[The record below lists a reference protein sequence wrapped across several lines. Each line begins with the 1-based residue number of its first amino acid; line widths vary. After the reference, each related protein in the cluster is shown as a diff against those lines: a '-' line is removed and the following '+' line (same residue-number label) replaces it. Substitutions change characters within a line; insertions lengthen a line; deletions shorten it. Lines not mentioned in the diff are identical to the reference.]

1 MASEKDSEV
10 DQSVAG
16 ISSGQL
22 TLLDIIKA
30 LGEFLTSEE
39 DRLRTKGVE
48 FLSSILGRCPHERLN
63 RQAIRVL
70 TNFYCSKLEDLETII
85 PALTGLSYLVKF
97 PNIQSVEAK
106 YILNAIFANVKMRA
120 LVQST
125 RFFVFSIV
133 DSLLTSHRD
142 TLKEMGS
149 TFLAGY
155 VNLAVGEK
163 DPRNLML
170 AFAIARV
177 VLVEFDTLA
186 HIEDFFDI
194 TFCYFPITFRP
205 PPDDPYGISADDLK
219 QSLRLC
225 LSATPAFGLLGIP
238 VFLEKLTAG
247 SPSTKRD
254 TLHAMDICLPIYGSA
269 VSREF
274 GKKIWSSLKIE
285 IFQPTDPDTENS
297 ALNTLQVLVRTL
309 YADISQ
315 DAVTEDSITGLA
327 RDMCSECMQALKEP
341 EKAQARAAMKVVCAI
356 ARTNGPL
363 SSFAASQAAEVLIK
377 NFHDPD
383 EVANRASVVIL
394 LTELIE
400 ACRSDA
406 THASISQSSQTSVS
420 SLTASKDALLGLLIV
435 SLKAPATCLPALH
448 GLTAL
453 VRTPNLVA
461 DDELGYIVLEVSELL
476 RKEPDDVEDVT
487 TDALALLSSIAGIA
501 PHHLSSQTLP
511 TLFSF
516 LPDVTPPR
524 DATAQRAFYWRA
536 LSSLSAL
543 CVQPQ
548 LFEILV
554 VRLVAKL
561 DLLCAISPARTIDQ
575 ESTTAYAHAILTAL
589 ANTLDVKVSSKDV
602 DVPKYAEQLLPHMFR
617 LYLDAALAS
626 SEVVAV
632 AADPR
637 LLQVGARIIRLVSQ
651 TLNIARQEKLVTA
664 VFAAY
669 TQGDT
674 KLITGGLL
682 NSDTP
687 FAPLHPN
694 ASPQQRNSFTLFSST
709 IVSLHK
715 EVSRF
720 STSKFG
726 SFVCMPT
733 DNLSTFLS
741 ELVAWS
747 DNPSSTVFQREAAS
761 HVLASNVNKH
771 VDDVSDFLSS
781 QLEGYS
787 SLVLKNTRIP
797 VEARKNAISTWISV
811 TRGLLVRSHPSA
823 NAFIDHLFEL
833 LDDSTVDW
841 DAARA
846 IGLLASEDVVLTK
859 RNNAVLKILHVQ
871 KYFNAV
877 MPRLLEGAKGM
888 SGSRRE
894 TAYLVALAY
903 LINTV
908 PKAVYTTQMPSL
920 MPILLRGLDLVD
932 PSIRSHIINTLSNNI
947 EITSTDKDAVSM
959 YASTLVL
966 AMLRNCIYSEM
977 PDPGVR
983 AAALKYLA
991 LLPGTVRYDFLHPY
1005 KTRVLKE
1012 LAKVLDDPKRAVRKE
1027 AVITRYDM
1035 MTFSVVHLFTMN
1047 YRTNWSVS
1055 V

>member
-10 DQSVAG
+10 DESVAG

-39 DRLRTKGVE
+39 DRLRTKGVK
-48 FLSSILGRCPHERLN
+48 FLSSVLGRCPHEKLN

-70 TNFYCSKLEDLETII
+70 TTFYCSKLEDFETII
-85 PALTGLSYLVKF
+85 PALNGISYLVKF
-97 PNIQSVEAK
+97 PNIQSAEVK
-106 YILNAIFANVKMRA
+106 DILNAIFANIKMKA

-133 DSLLTSHRD
+133 DSLIAIHRD

-177 VLVEFDTLA
+177 MLVEFDILA

-225 LSATPAFGLLGIP
+225 LCATPAFGPLGIP
-238 VFLEKLTAG
+238 IFLEKLTAG
-247 SPSTKRD
+247 SPTTKRD
-254 TLHAMDICLPIYGSA
+254 TLQAMDICLPVYGPA

-274 GKKIWSSLKIE
+274 GKKIWSSLKLE
-285 IFQPTDPDTENS
+285 IFQPTDPDTEHS
-297 ALNTLQVLVRTL
+297 ALNTLQVLVRTMH
-309 YADISQ
+309 ADKSS
-315 DAVTEDSITGLA
+315 DAVSEDSITGLA
-327 RDMCSECMQALKEP
+327 RDMCSECIQALKEP
-341 EKAQARAAMKVVCAI
+341 EKSQARPAMKVICAF
-356 ARTNGPL
+356 ARANGSL
-363 SSFAASQAAEVLIK
+363 SSFAVSQAAELLIR

-383 EVANRASVVIL
+383 EVSNRASVVVL

-400 ACRSDA
+400 ACRDDA
-406 THASISQSSQTSVS
+406 TQSSHPTSS
-420 SLTASKDALLGLLIV
+420 PLTASKDALLGLLIV
-435 SLKAPATCLPALH
+435 SLKSPATCLPALH
-448 GLTAL
+448 GLITL

-476 RKEPDDVEDVT
+476 RKEPDEARGFS
-487 TDALALLSSIAGIA
+487 TDTLALLSAIAGIA

-511 TLFSF
+511 ILFSF
-516 LPDVTPPR
+516 LPDVTPSR
-524 DATAQRAFYWRA
+524 DATEQRASYWRA

-548 LFEILV
+548 LFETLV
-554 VRLVAKL
+554 IRLIAKL
-561 DLLCAISPARTIDQ
+561 DLLCAILPTSTIDQ
-575 ESTTAYAHAILTAL
+575 ESTAAYAHAILTAL

-602 DVPKYAEQLLPHMFR
+602 DVPKYAEQLLPHIFR

-651 TLNIARQEKLVTA
+651 TLNVARQEKLVA
-664 VFAAY
+664 SVFAAY
-669 TQGDT
+669 TQGDV
-674 KLITGGLL
+674 KQITGGLL
-682 NSDTP
+682 NSSTP
-687 FAPLHPN
+687 FAPLHLN
-694 ASPQQRNSFTLFSST
+694 ASSRQRNSFTLFSST
-709 IVSLHK
+709 IVSLRK
-715 EVSRF
+715 EVR
-720 STSKFG
+720 
-726 SFVCMPT
+726 MPV
-733 DNLSTFLS
+733 DDLSNFLS
-741 ELVAWS
+741 ELIAWS
-747 DNPSSTVFQREAAS
+747 DDPSSTVFQREAAS
-761 HVLASNVNKH
+761 HVLASTVNKH
-771 VDDVSDFLSS
+771 VEDISGFLSH
-781 QLEGYS
+781 QLESYS
-787 SLVLKNTRIP
+787 SSVLKNPSIP
-797 VEARKNAISTWISV
+797 AQARKHAINTWISV
-811 TRGLLVRSHPSA
+811 TRALLVRSHPSG
-823 NAFIDHLFEL
+823 NIFFDHLFEL
-833 LDDSTVDW
+833 LDDNMVGW

-846 IGLLASEDVVLTK
+846 IGLLASEDAVLTK
-859 RNNAVLKILHVQ
+859 RNNAVLKVLHVQ
-871 KYFNAV
+871 KYFNVV

-888 SGSRRE
+888 SGSQRE

-903 LINTV
+903 LINAV
-908 PKAVYTTQMPSL
+908 PKAVYVTQMPSL

-932 PSIRSHIINTLSNNI
+932 PSIRSHIINTLSNSI
-947 EITSTDKDAVSM
+947 DITSADKDAVSM

-966 AMLRNCIYSEM
+966 AMLKNCMYMEM

-991 LLPGTVRYDFLHPY
+991 LLPGTVRYDLLHPY

-1012 LAKVLDDPKRAVRKE
+1012 LAKVLDDPKRVVRKE
-1027 AVITRYDM
+1027 AVIARCGM
-1035 MTFSVVHLFTMN
+1035 IALSNVRLFTMH
-1047 YRTNWSVS
+1047 
-1055 V
+1055 

>member
-1 MASEKDSEV
+1 MATAERLVRSWMASEKDSEV

-70 TNFYCSKLEDLETII
+70 TTFYCSKLEDLETII
-85 PALTGLSYLVKF
+85 PALNGLSYLVKF
-97 PNIQSVEAK
+97 PNIQSAEAK
-106 YILNAIFANVKMRA
+106 DILNAIFANVKMRA
-120 LVQST
+120 LVQSA

-177 VLVEFDTLA
+177 VLVEFDALA

-219 QSLRLC
+219 QSLRHC

-254 TLHAMDICLPIYGSA
+254 TLHAMDACLPIYGSA

-309 YADISQ
+309 YADKPQ

-327 RDMCSECMQALKEP
+327 RDMCSECMQVLKEP
-341 EKAQARAAMKVVCAI
+341 EKAQARAAMKVVCVI

-363 SSFAASQAAEVLIK
+363 SSFAASQAAELLIK

-383 EVANRASVVIL
+383 EVANRASVVML

-400 ACRSDA
+400 ACRGDA
-406 THASISQSSQTSVS
+406 THASISQSSQS
-420 SLTASKDALLGLLIV
+420 SISPLTASKDALLGLLIV

-448 GLTAL
+448 GLAAL
-453 VRTPNLVA
+453 VRTPKLVA
-461 DDELGYIVLEVSELL
+461 DDELGYIVLEVGELL
-476 RKEPDDVEDVT
+476 RKEPDEVEDVT
-487 TDALALLSSIAGIA
+487 TDALALLSSVAGIA

-561 DLLCAISPARTIDQ
+561 DLLCAISPARIIDQ
-575 ESTTAYAHAILTAL
+575 ESTSAYAHAILTAL

-602 DVPKYAEQLLPHMFR
+602 DVPK

-651 TLNIARQEKLVTA
+651 TLNVARQEKLVTA

-694 ASPQQRNSFTLFSST
+694 ASPRQRNSFILFSST

-715 EVSRF
+715 EVR
-720 STSKFG
+720 
-726 SFVCMPT
+726 MPT

-747 DNPSSTVFQREAAS
+747 DNSSSTVLQREAAS
-761 HVLASNVNKH
+761 HVIVSNVNKH

-787 SLVLKNTRIP
+787 SSVLKNERIP

-811 TRGLLVRSHPSA
+811 TRALLVRSHPSA
-823 NAFIDHLFEL
+823 NAFIDHF
-833 LDDSTVDW
+833 TVDW

-877 MPRLLEGAKGM
+877 MPRLLEGAKG
-888 SGSRRE
+888 SRRE
-894 TAYLVALAY
+894 TSYLVALAY

-932 PSIRSHIINTLSNNI
+932 PTIRSHIINTLSNNI
-947 EITSTDKDAVSM
+947 EITSTDNDAVSM

-966 AMLRNCIYSEM
+966 AMLQNCIYSEM

-991 LLPGTVRYDFLHPY
+991 LLPGTVRYDLLHPY
-1005 KTRVLKE
+1005 KARVLKE

-1027 AVITRYDM
+1027 AVIARYDM
-1035 MTFSVVHLFTMN
+1035 MSFSIALLFTMN
-1047 YRTNWSVS
+1047 
-1055 V
+1055 

>member
-1 MASEKDSEV
+1 MATAERLVRSWMASEKDSEV
-10 DQSVAG
+10 DESVAG

-22 TLLDIIKA
+22 TLLDIIRA

-48 FLSSILGRCPHERLN
+48 FLSSVLGRCPHERLN
-63 RQAIRVL
+63 RQAVRVL
-70 TNFYCSKLEDLETII
+70 TTFYCSKLEDLETII
-85 PALTGLSYLVKF
+85 PALNGLSYLVKF
-97 PNIQSVEAK
+97 PNIQSTEVK
-106 YILNAIFANVKMRA
+106 DILNAIFANVKMRA

-125 RFFVFSIV
+125 RFFVFSVV
-133 DSLLTSHRD
+133 DSLITGHRD
-142 TLKEMGS
+142 TLKEMGN

-177 VLVEFDTLA
+177 VLVEFDTSS
-186 HIEDFFDI
+186 HTEDFFDI

-254 TLHAMDICLPIYGSA
+254 TLHAMAICLPVYGSA
-269 VSREF
+269 VSHEF
-274 GKKIWSSLKIE
+274 GKKMWSSLKLE
-285 IFQPTDPDTENS
+285 IFQPTDPDTEQS
-297 ALNTLQVLVRTL
+297 ALDTLQVLVRTIH
-309 YADISQ
+309 ADKSQ
-315 DAVTEDSITGLA
+315 DAVSEDSITGLA
-327 RDMCSECMQALKEP
+327 RDMCNECMQALKEP
-341 EKAQARAAMKVVCAI
+341 EKAQARAAMKVICAF
-356 ARTNGPL
+356 AGADTPL
-363 SSFAASQAAEVLIK
+363 SSFAVSRAAELLIRS
-377 NFHDPD
+377 FHDPD
-383 EVANRASVVIL
+383 EVSNRAPVVML
-394 LTELIE
+394 LTELID
-400 ACRSDA
+400 ACRGDA
-406 THASISQSSQTSVS
+406 THASVPQSSSPS
-420 SLTASKDALLGLLIV
+420 SSPLIDSKDALLGLLIV

-448 GLTAL
+448 GITAL
-453 VRTPNLVA
+453 VRTPNVVA

-476 RKEPDDVEDVT
+476 RKEADEVEDVT
-487 TDALALLSSIAGIA
+487 MDTLALLSVIAGIA

-511 TLFSF
+511 ILFSS
-516 LPDVTPPR
+516 LPDVTPSR
-524 DATAQRAFYWRA
+524 DATVQRALYWRA

-554 VRLVAKL
+554 VRLIAKL
-561 DLLCAISPARTIDQ
+561 DLLCAISPTRTIEQ
-575 ESTTAYAHAILTAL
+575 ESTAAYAHAILTAL
-589 ANTLDVKVSSKDV
+589 ANTLDAKVSSKDV
-602 DVPKYAEQLLPHMFR
+602 DVPKYAEQLLPHMFK

-651 TLNIARQEKLVTA
+651 TLNTARQEKLVAA

-669 TQGDT
+669 TQGDV
-674 KLITGGLL
+674 KLITSGLL
-682 NSDTP
+682 NSTTS
-687 FAPLHPN
+687 FAPLHFN
-694 ASPQQRNSFTLFSST
+694 ASPRQRNSFTLFSST
-709 IVSLHK
+709 IVSLRK
-715 EVSRF
+715 EVR
-720 STSKFG
+720 
-726 SFVCMPT
+726 MPV

-747 DNPSSTVFQREAAS
+747 DNPSSTVFQREAVL
-761 HVLASNVNKH
+761 HVLASIVNKH
-771 VDDVSDFLSS
+771 VDDAPDFLSS
-781 QLEGYS
+781 QLESYS
-787 SLVLKNTRIP
+787 LSTLKNTNIP
-797 VEARKNAISTWISV
+797 TEARKNAISTWVSV
-811 TRGLLVRSHPSA
+811 TRALLVRSHPSA

-833 LDDSTVDW
+833 LDDSTVNW

-846 IGLLASEDVVLTK
+846 IGLLASEDTVLTK
-859 RNNAVLKILHVQ
+859 RNNAVLRILHVQ

-877 MPRLLEGAKGM
+877 MPRLLEGAKG
-888 SGSRRE
+888 SRTD

-903 LINTV
+903 LINAV
-908 PKAVYTTQMPSL
+908 PKAVYVTQMPSL

-947 EITSTDKDAVSM
+947 DITSADKDAVSM

-966 AMLRNCIYSEM
+966 AMLKNSMYLEM

-991 LLPGTVRYDFLHPY
+991 LLPGTVRYDLLHPY

-1012 LAKVLDDPKRAVRKE
+1012 LATILDDPKRAVRKE
-1027 AVITRYDM
+1027 AVIA
-1035 MTFSVVHLFTMN
+1035 
-1047 YRTNWSVS
+1047 RTNWSVS

>member
-1 MASEKDSEV
+1 MTTAERLVRSWMASEKDSEV
-10 DQSVAG
+10 DESVAG

-48 FLSSILGRCPHERLN
+48 FLSSVLGRCPHEKFN

-70 TNFYCSKLEDLETII
+70 TTFYCSKLEDLETII
-85 PALTGLSYLVKF
+85 PALNGLSYLVKF
-97 PNIQSVEAK
+97 PNIQSAEVK
-106 YILNAIFANVKMRA
+106 DILNAIFANVKMRA

-133 DSLLTSHRD
+133 DSLIASHRD

-149 TFLAGY
+149 AFLAGY

-177 VLVEFDTLA
+177 VLAEFDTLA
-186 HIEDFFDI
+186 HTEDFFDI

-225 LSATPAFGLLGIP
+225 LCATPAFGLLGIP

-254 TLHAMDICLPIYGSA
+254 TLHAMDICLPVYGPA
-269 VSREF
+269 VTREL

-285 IFQPTDPDTENS
+285 IFQPTDPDTEHS
-297 ALNTLQVLVRTL
+297 ALNTLQVLLRTMH
-309 YADISQ
+309 ADKSQ
-315 DAVTEDSITGLA
+315 DAVGEDSITGLA
-327 RDMCSECMQALKEP
+327 RDMCSECMQTLKEP
-341 EKAQARAAMKVVCAI
+341 EKSQARAAMKVICAF
-356 ARTNGPL
+356 ARANGPL
-363 SSFAASQAAEVLIK
+363 SGFAVSQAAELLIR

-383 EVANRASVVIL
+383 EVSNRASVVIL

-400 ACRSDA
+400 ACRGDV
-406 THASISQSSQTSVS
+406 THASVSQSSQSTLSP
-420 SLTASKDALLGLLIV
+420 LAASKDALLGLLIV
-435 SLKAPATCLPALH
+435 SLKGPATCLPALH
-448 GLTAL
+448 GLNAL
-453 VRTPNLVA
+453 VRTPKLVA

-476 RKEPDDVEDVT
+476 RKEPDEVEDVT
-487 TDALALLSSIAGIA
+487 MDTLALLSTIAGIA

-511 TLFSF
+511 ILFSF
-516 LPDVTPPR
+516 LPDVAPSR
-524 DATAQRAFYWRA
+524 DAITQRASYWRA

-554 VRLVAKL
+554 VRLIAKL
-561 DLLCAISPARTIDQ
+561 DLLCEILPSRTIDQ
-575 ESTTAYAHAILTAL
+575 ESTAAYAHAILTAL

-602 DVPKYAEQLLPHMFR
+602 DLLPHMFR

-626 SEVVAV
+626 SEVVAI

-651 TLNIARQEKLVTA
+651 TLTVAGQEKLVAA

-669 TQGDT
+669 TQGDV

-682 NSDTP
+682 NSATP
-687 FAPLHPN
+687 FAPLHVS
-694 ASPQQRNSFTLFSST
+694 ATLTFPLCT
-709 IVSLHK
+709 RYAAF
-715 EVSRF
+715 EPEFRCFCQCRF
-720 STSKFG
+720 K
-726 SFVCMPT
+726 VRMPV

-747 DNPSSTVFQREAAS
+747 DSPSSTILQREAAS

-771 VDDVSDFLSS
+771 VDDVSDFLTS

-787 SLVLKNTRIP
+787 SSALKNTSIP
-797 VEARKNAISTWISV
+797 AEARKNAISTWISI
-811 TRGLLVRSHPSA
+811 TRALLVRSHPSA
-823 NAFIDHLFEL
+823 NAFINHLFEL
-833 LDDSTVDW
+833 LDDNTVDW

-846 IGLLASEDVVLTK
+846 IGLLAGEDVILTK
-859 RNNAVLKILHVQ
+859 RNDAVLKILHVQ
-871 KYFNAV
+871 KYFNVV
-877 MPRLLEGAKGM
+877 MPRLLEGAKG
-888 SGSRRE
+888 SRRE
-894 TAYLVALAY
+894 TSYLVALAY
-903 LINTV
+903 LINAV
-908 PKAVYTTQMPSL
+908 PKAIYASQMPSL

-947 EITSTDKDAVSM
+947 DVTSADKDAVSM

-966 AMLRNCIYSEM
+966 AMLKNCMCSEM

-983 AAALKYLA
+983 VAALKYLA
-991 LLPGTVRYDFLHPY
+991 LLPGTVRYDLLHPY

-1027 AVITRYDM
+1027 AVVARYKY
-1035 MTFSVVHLFTMN
+1035 SG
-1047 YRTNWSVS
+1047 
-1055 V
+1055 

>member
-1 MASEKDSEV
+1 MATAERLVRSWMASEKDSEV

-70 TNFYCSKLEDLETII
+70 TTFYCSKLEDLETII
-85 PALTGLSYLVKF
+85 PALNGLSYLVKF
-97 PNIQSVEAK
+97 PNIQSAEAK
-106 YILNAIFANVKMRA
+106 DILNAIFANVKMRA
-120 LVQST
+120 LVQSA

-177 VLVEFDTLA
+177 VLVEFDALA

-254 TLHAMDICLPIYGSA
+254 TLQAMDICLPIYGST

-297 ALNTLQVLVRTL
+297 ALDTLQVLVRTL
-309 YADISQ
+309 YADKPQ
-315 DAVTEDSITGLA
+315 DVVTEDSITGLA

-341 EKAQARAAMKVVCAI
+341 EKAQARAAMKVLCAI

-363 SSFAASQAAEVLIK
+363 SSFAASQAAELLIK

-383 EVANRASVVIL
+383 EVANRASVVML

-400 ACRSDA
+400 ACRGDA
-406 THASISQSSQTSVS
+406 THASISQSSQSSVS
-420 SLTASKDALLGLLIV
+420 PLTASKDALLGLLIV

-453 VRTPNLVA
+453 VRTPKLVA
-461 DDELGYIVLEVSELL
+461 DDELGYIVLEVGELL
-476 RKEPDDVEDVT
+476 RKEPDEVEDVT

-561 DLLCAISPARTIDQ
+561 DLLCAISPARIIDQ
-575 ESTTAYAHAILTAL
+575 ESTSAYAHAILTAL

-651 TLNIARQEKLVTA
+651 TLNVARQEKLITA

-694 ASPQQRNSFTLFSST
+694 ASPRQRNSFILFSST

-715 EVSRF
+715 EVR
-720 STSKFG
+720 
-726 SFVCMPT
+726 MPT

-747 DNPSSTVFQREAAS
+747 DNSSSTVFQREAAS
-761 HVLASNVNKH
+761 HVIASNVNKH
-771 VDDVSDFLSS
+771 VDDVSNFLSS
-781 QLEGYS
+781 QLEVYS
-787 SLVLKNTRIP
+787 SSVLKNTGIP
-797 VEARKNAISTWISV
+797 LEARKNAISIWISV
-811 TRGLLVRSHPSA
+811 TRALLVRSHPSA

-877 MPRLLEGAKGM
+877 MPRLLEGAKG
-888 SGSRRE
+888 SRKE

-908 PKAVYTTQMPSL
+908 PKAVYTIQMPSL

-966 AMLRNCIYSEM
+966 AMLKNCLYSEM

-991 LLPGTVRYDFLHPY
+991 LLPGTVRYDLLHPY

-1027 AVITRYDM
+1027 AVIA
-1035 MTFSVVHLFTMN
+1035 
-1047 YRTNWSVS
+1047 RTNWYKYNG
-1055 V
+1055 

>member
-10 DQSVAG
+10 DESVAG

-22 TLLDIIKA
+22 TLLDIIRA

-39 DRLRTKGVE
+39 DRLRTKGVK
-48 FLSSILGRCPHERLN
+48 FLSSVLARCPHERLN

-70 TNFYCSKLEDLETII
+70 TTFYCSKLEDLETII
-85 PALTGLSYLVKF
+85 PALDGLSYLVKF
-97 PNIQSVEAK
+97 PNIQSTEVK
-106 YILNAIFANVKMRA
+106 DILNAIFANVKMRA

-125 RFFVFSIV
+125 RFSVFSIV
-133 DSLLTSHRD
+133 DSLINSHRD

-254 TLHAMDICLPIYGSA
+254 TLNAMDICLPVYGSA
-269 VSREF
+269 VSQEF
-274 GKKIWSSLKIE
+274 GKKIWSSLKLE
-285 IFQPTDPDTENS
+285 IFQPTDPDTEHS
-297 ALNTLQVLVRTL
+297 ALNTLQVLVRTMH
-309 YADISQ
+309 ADKSQ
-315 DAVTEDSITGLA
+315 DAIGEDSITDLA
-327 RDMCSECMQALKEP
+327 RGMCSECMQALKEP
-341 EKAQARAAMKVVCAI
+341 EKAPARAAMKVICAFTR
-356 ARTNGPL
+356 ANGPL
-363 SSFAASQAAEVLIK
+363 SSFAASQTAELLIRT
-377 NFHDPD
+377 FHDPD
-383 EVANRASVVIL
+383 EVSNRASVVML
-394 LTELIE
+394 LTDLIE
-400 ACRSDA
+400 ACRGDA
-406 THASISQSSQTSVS
+406 THASISQSSHSILS
-420 SLTASKDALLGLLIV
+420 PLTASKDSLLGLLIV

-453 VRTPNLVA
+453 VRTPKLVA

-476 RKEPDDVEDVT
+476 CKEPDEVEDVT
-487 TDALALLSSIAGIA
+487 TDTLVLLSAIAGIA
-501 PHHLSSQTLP
+501 PHHLSSQMLP
-511 TLFSF
+511 ILFSF
-516 LPDVTPPR
+516 LPDVTPSR
-524 DATAQRAFYWRA
+524 DATAQRATYWRA

-548 LFEILV
+548 LFETLV
-554 VRLVAKL
+554 IRLIAKL
-561 DLLCAISPARTIDQ
+561 DVLCAISPTRTIDQ
-575 ESTTAYAHAILTAL
+575 ESTAAYAHAILTTL
-589 ANTLDVKVSSKDV
+589 AKTLDVKVSSKDV
-602 DVPKYAEQLLPHMFR
+602 DVPKYAEQLLPHIYRF
-617 LYLDAALAS
+617 YLTAALAS

-651 TLNIARQEKLVTA
+651 TLNVAQQEKLVAA

-669 TQGDT
+669 TQGDV

-682 NSDTP
+682 NSTTP
-687 FAPLHPN
+687 FTPLRLN
-694 ASPQQRNSFTLFSST
+694 ASPRQRNSFILFSST
-709 IVSLHK
+709 IVSLRK
-715 EVSRF
+715 EVR
-720 STSKFG
+720 
-726 SFVCMPT
+726 MPV

-741 ELVAWS
+741 EVVAWS
-747 DNPSSTVFQREAAS
+747 DSPSSTVFQREAAA

-781 QLEGYS
+781 QLERYS
-787 SLVLKNTRIP
+787 SSALKNTKIP
-797 VEARKNAISTWISV
+797 AEARKNAINTWISV
-811 TRGLLVRSHPSA
+811 TRALLVRSHPSA

-846 IGLLASEDVVLTK
+846 IGLLASEDAVLTK
-859 RNNAVLKILHVQ
+859 RNDAVLKILHVQ

-877 MPRLLEGAKGM
+877 IPRLLEGAQGV
-888 SGSRRE
+888 SRSRRE

-903 LINTV
+903 LINAV
-908 PKAVYTTQMPSL
+908 PKAVYVTQMPSL

-947 EITSTDKDAVSM
+947 DTTSADKDAVSM

-966 AMLRNCIYSEM
+966 AMLKNCMYSEM

-991 LLPGTVRYDFLHPY
+991 LLPGTVRYDLLHPY

-1012 LAKVLDDPKRAVRKE
+1012 LAKILDDPKRAVRKE
-1027 AVITRYDM
+1027 AVIARYGM
-1035 MTFSVVHLFTMN
+1035 ITLSAIHLFTMN
-1047 YRTNWSVS
+1047 
-1055 V
+1055 

>member
-1 MASEKDSEV
+1 MATAERLVRSWMASEKDSEV
-10 DQSVAG
+10 DESVAG
-16 ISSGQL
+16 ISSGQF

-39 DRLRTKGVE
+39 DRLRMKGVE
-48 FLSSILGRCPHERLN
+48 FLSSVLGRCPHERLN

-70 TNFYCSKLEDLETII
+70 STFYCSKLEDLETII
-85 PALTGLSYLVKF
+85 PALNGLSYLVKF
-97 PNIQSVEAK
+97 PNIQSAEVK
-106 YILNAIFANVKMRA
+106 DILNAIFANVKMRA

-133 DSLLTSHRD
+133 DSLITSHRD

-155 VNLAVGEK
+155 LNLAVGEK

-205 PPDDPYGISADDLK
+205 PPDDPYGISADNLK

-254 TLHAMDICLPIYGSA
+254 TLHAMDICLPVYGSA

-274 GKKIWSSLKIE
+274 GKKIWSSLKLE
-285 IFQPTDPDTENS
+285 IFQPTDPDTEHS
-297 ALNTLQVLVRTL
+297 ALNTLQALVRTMH
-309 YADISQ
+309 ADQSQ
-315 DAVTEDSITGLA
+315 DAVHEDSITGLA
-327 RDMCSECMQALKEP
+327 RDMCNECMQALKEP
-341 EKAQARAAMKVVCAI
+341 EKAQARAAIKVICAF
-356 ARTNGPL
+356 ARANGPL
-363 SSFAASQAAEVLIK
+363 SRFAVSQAAELLIR

-383 EVANRASVVIL
+383 EVSNRASVVML

-400 ACRSDA
+400 ACRGDA
-406 THASISQSSQTSVS
+406 THAPISQSSHS
-420 SLTASKDALLGLLIV
+420 SLSPLTASKDALLGLLIV
-435 SLKAPATCLPALH
+435 SLKTPATCLPALH

-453 VRTPNLVA
+453 VRTPTLVA

-476 RKEPDDVEDVT
+476 RKEPDEVEDVT
-487 TDALALLSSIAGIA
+487 TDTLALLSAIAGIA
-501 PHHLSSQTLP
+501 PHHLSSQMLP
-511 TLFSF
+511 ILFSF
-516 LPDVTPPR
+516 LPDVTPSR

-548 LFEILV
+548 LFETLV
-554 VRLVAKL
+554 VRLIAKL
-561 DLLCAISPARTIDQ
+561 DLLCAISPTRTFDQ

-589 ANTLDVKVSSKDV
+589 TNTLDVKVSSKDV
-602 DVPKYAEQLLPHMFR
+602 DVPKYAELLLPHMFR

-626 SEVVAV
+626 SEVMAV

-637 LLQVGARIIRLVSQ
+637 LLQVGAKIIRLVNQ
-651 TLNIARQEKLVTA
+651 TLNVARQEKLVAA

-669 TQGDT
+669 TQGDV

-682 NSDTP
+682 NSSTP
-687 FAPLHPN
+687 FAPLYLN
-694 ASPQQRNSFTLFSST
+694 ASPRQRNTFILFSST
-709 IVSLHK
+709 IVSLRK
-715 EVSRF
+715 EVR
-720 STSKFG
+720 
-726 SFVCMPT
+726 MPV

-761 HVLASNVNKH
+761 HILASNVNKH

-781 QLEGYS
+781 QLEDYS
-787 SLVLKNTRIP
+787 SSALKNTSMP
-797 VEARKNAISTWISV
+797 AEARKNAISTWTSV
-811 TRGLLVRSHPSA
+811 TRALLVRSHPSA

-833 LDDSTVDW
+833 LDDNTVDW

-846 IGLLASEDVVLTK
+846 IGLLASEDAILTK
-859 RNNAVLKILHVQ
+859 RNDAVLKILHVQ
-871 KYFNAV
+871 KYFNTV
-877 MPRLLEGAKGM
+877 MSRLLEGAKGTK
-888 SGSRRE
+888 GSRRE

-903 LINTV
+903 LINAV
-908 PKAVYTTQMPSL
+908 PKAVYVTQMPSL

-947 EITSTDKDAVSM
+947 DITSTDKDAVSM

-966 AMLRNCIYSEM
+966 AMLKNCTYSEM

-991 LLPGTVRYDFLHPY
+991 LLPGTVRYDLLHPY

-1012 LAKVLDDPKRAVRKE
+1012 LAKILDDPKRAVRKE
-1027 AVITRYDM
+1027 AVIA
-1035 MTFSVVHLFTMN
+1035 
-1047 YRTNWSVS
+1047 RTNWYKYSG
-1055 V
+1055 

>member
-1 MASEKDSEV
+1 MASEKDSEI
-10 DQSVAG
+10 DETLAG

-22 TLLDIIKA
+22 TLLDIIRA
-30 LGEFLTSEE
+30 LGDFLTSEE

-48 FLSSILGRCPHERLN
+48 FLSSVLGRCPHERLN
-63 RQAIRVL
+63 LRVL
-70 TNFYCSKLEDLETII
+70 TTFYCSKLEDLETII
-85 PALTGLSYLVKF
+85 PALKGLSYLVKF
-97 PNIQSVEAK
+97 PNIQSAEVK
-106 YILNAIFANVKMRA
+106 DILNAIFANVKMRA

-125 RFFVFSIV
+125 RFFVFSVV
-133 DSLLTSHRD
+133 DSLVSSHRD

-177 VLVEFDTLA
+177 VLVEFDTSA
-186 HIEDFFDI
+186 HTEDFFDI

-225 LSATPAFGLLGIP
+225 LGATPAFGLLGIP
-238 VFLEKLTAG
+238 IFLEKLTAG

-254 TLHAMDICLPIYGSA
+254 TLHVMSICLPVYGPD

-274 GKKIWSSLKIE
+274 GKKIWSSLKLE
-285 IFQPTDPDTENS
+285 IFQPTDPATEQS
-297 ALNTLQVLVRTL
+297 ALDTLQVLVSTIH
-309 YADISQ
+309 ADKSP
-315 DAVTEDSITGLA
+315 DTSSDDSITGLA
-327 RDMCSECMQALKEP
+327 REMCSECLQALKEP
-341 EKAQARAAMKVVCAI
+341 EKAQARAAMKVICAF
-356 ARTNGPL
+356 AGVDGPL
-363 SSFAASQAAEVLIK
+363 SSFAVSQAAELLVR

-383 EVANRASVVIL
+383 EVSNRASVVVL
-394 LTELIE
+394 LTELI
-400 ACRSDA
+400 DA
-406 THASISQSSQTSVS
+406 SRGDAAHASTPQSSNPS
-420 SLTASKDALLGLLIV
+420 SSPLTPSKDALLGLLIV

-453 VRTPNLVA
+453 VRTPKLVA

-476 RKEPDDVEDVT
+476 NKEPDEVRVFS
-487 TDALALLSSIAGIA
+487 TDTLALLSVIAGIA

-511 TLFSF
+511 ILFSS
-516 LPDVTPPR
+516 LPDVTPSR
-524 DATAQRAFYWRA
+524 DATTQRAFYWRTLSA
-536 LSSLSAL
+536 LSTL

-548 LFEILV
+548 LFETLV
-554 VRLVAKL
+554 VRLIAKL
-561 DLLCAISPARTIDQ
+561 DLLCAISPTRTIDQ
-575 ESTTAYAHAILTAL
+575 ESTAAYAHAILTAL
-589 ANTLDVKVSSKDV
+589 ANTLDAKVSSKDA
-602 DVPKYAEQLLPHMFR
+602 DVPKYADKLLPHIFR

-626 SEVVAV
+626 SEAVAV

-651 TLNIARQEKLVTA
+651 TLNVARQEKLVAA

-669 TQGDT
+669 TQDDV
-674 KLITGGLL
+674 KLITDGLL
-682 NSDTP
+682 NSTTP
-687 FAPLHPN
+687 FSPLHLN
-694 ASPQQRNSFTLFSST
+694 ASPRQRNSFTLFSST
-709 IVSLHK
+709 IIPLRK
-715 EVSRF
+715 EVR
-720 STSKFG
+720 
-726 SFVCMPT
+726 MPV

-747 DNPSSTVFQREAAS
+747 DNPSSTAFQREAAS
-761 HVLASNVNKH
+761 QFLASIVNKH
-771 VDDVSDFLSS
+771 VEDASDFLSS

-787 SLVLKNTRIP
+787 SSTLKNTNIP
-797 VEARKNAISTWISV
+797 AEARKNAIGTWISV
-811 TRGLLVRSHPSA
+811 TKALLVRSHPST

-833 LDDSTVDW
+833 LDDSSVNW
-841 DAARA
+841 DSARA
-846 IGLLASEDVVLTK
+846 LGLLASEDAVLTK
-859 RNNAVLKILHVQ
+859 RNAAVLKILHVQ

-888 SGSRRE
+888 SGSGRE

-903 LINTV
+903 LINAV
-908 PKAVYTTQMPSL
+908 PKAVYVTQMPSL
-920 MPILLRGLDLVD
+920 MPLLLRGLDLAD

-947 EITSTDKDAVSM
+947 DVTSTDKDAVST

-966 AMLRNCIYSEM
+966 AMLKNCMYSEM

-991 LLPGTVRYDFLHPY
+991 LLPGTVRYDLLHPY

-1012 LAKVLDDPKRAVRKE
+1012 LAKTLDDPKRAVRKE
-1027 AVITRYDM
+1027 AVIAR
-1035 MTFSVVHLFTMN
+1035 
-1047 YRTNWSVS
+1047 
-1055 V
+1055 

>member
-1 MASEKDSEV
+1 MATAERLVRSWMATEKDSEV

-70 TNFYCSKLEDLETII
+70 TTFYCSKLEDLETII
-85 PALTGLSYLVKF
+85 PALNGLSYLVKF
-97 PNIQSVEAK
+97 PNIQSAEAK
-106 YILNAIFANVKMRA
+106 DILNAIFANVKMRA

-177 VLVEFDTLA
+177 VLIEFDTLA
-186 HIEDFFDI
+186 HIEDLFDI

-363 SSFAASQAAEVLIK
+363 SSFAASQAAELLIK

-383 EVANRASVVIL
+383 EVANRASVVML

-406 THASISQSSQTSVS
+406 THASISQSSQSSVS
-420 SLTASKDALLGLLIV
+420 PLAASKDALLGLLIV

-448 GLTAL
+448 GLTVL

-461 DDELGYIVLEVSELL
+461 DDELGYIVLEVGELL
-476 RKEPDDVEDVT
+476 RKEPDEVEDVT

-637 LLQVGARIIRLVSQ
+637 LLQVGARITRLVSQ

-687 FAPLHPN
+687 FVPLHPN
-694 ASPQQRNSFTLFSST
+694 ASPRQRDSFTLFSST
-709 IVSLHK
+709 IISLHK
-715 EVSRF
+715 EVR
-720 STSKFG
+720 
-726 SFVCMPT
+726 MPT

-747 DNPSSTVFQREAAS
+747 DNISSTVFQREAAS

-787 SLVLKNTRIP
+787 SSVLKNTRIP
-797 VEARKNAISTWISV
+797 IEARKNAISTWISV
-811 TRGLLVRSHPSA
+811 TRALLVRSHPSA

-877 MPRLLEGAKGM
+877 MPRLLEGAKG
-888 SGSRRE
+888 SRRE

-903 LINTV
+903 LIDTV

-920 MPILLRGLDLVD
+920 MPILLRGLDLGD

-966 AMLRNCIYSEM
+966 AMLKNCIYSEM

-991 LLPGTVRYDFLHPY
+991 LLPGTVRYDLLHPY

-1027 AVITRYDM
+1027 AVIA
-1035 MTFSVVHLFTMN
+1035 
-1047 YRTNWSVS
+1047 RTNWYKYNG
-1055 V
+1055 

>member
-1 MASEKDSEV
+1 MASEKDSEINE
-10 DQSVAG
+10 SVAG

-22 TLLDIIKA
+22 TLLDIIRA

-48 FLSSILGRCPHERLN
+48 FLSSVLGRCPHEKLN
-63 RQAIRVL
+63 LQAIRVL
-70 TNFYCSKLEDLETII
+70 TTFYCSKLEDLDTII
-85 PALTGLSYLVKF
+85 PALNGLTHLVKF
-97 PNIQSVEAK
+97 PNIQSAEVK
-106 YILNAIFANVKMRA
+106 DVLNAIFTNVKMRA

-133 DSLLTSHRD
+133 DSLVTSHRD

-149 TFLAGY
+149 TFLSGY

-170 AFAIARV
+170 AFTIARV
-177 VLVEFDTLA
+177 VLVEFDTHA

-225 LSATPAFGLLGIP
+225 LSATPAFGPLGIP

-254 TLHAMDICLPIYGSA
+254 TLHAMDICLPVYGST
-269 VSREF
+269 VSREL
-274 GKKIWSSLKIE
+274 GKKIWSSLKLE
-285 IFQPTDPDTENS
+285 IFQPTDPDTEHS
-297 ALNTLQVLVRTL
+297 ALNTLQVLVRTM
-309 YADISQ
+309 YTDESQ
-315 DAVTEDSITGLA
+315 DAVSEDSITGLA

-341 EKAQARAAMKVVCAI
+341 EKAQARAAMKVICAFSR
-356 ARTNGPL
+356 ANGPL
-363 SSFAASQAAEVLIK
+363 SSFAVSQAAELLIR

-383 EVANRASVVIL
+383 EVSNRASVVML
-394 LTELIE
+394 LTDLIE
-400 ACRSDA
+400 ACRGDA
-406 THASISQSSQTSVS
+406 THSSIFQSSHSTSS
-420 SLTASKDALLGLLIV
+420 PLTTSKDALLGLLIV

-453 VRTPNLVA
+453 VRTPKLAA

-476 RKEPDDVEDVT
+476 RKEPDEVEDVT
-487 TDALALLSSIAGIA
+487 TDTLTLLSAIAGIA

-511 TLFSF
+511 ILISF
-516 LPDVTPPR
+516 LPDVTPSR
-524 DATAQRAFYWRA
+524 DATTQRAFYWRA

-548 LFEILV
+548 LFETLV
-554 VRLVAKL
+554 VRLIAKL
-561 DLLCAISPARTIDQ
+561 DILCAISPTRTIDQ
-575 ESTTAYAHAILTAL
+575 ESTAAYAHAILTAL

-602 DVPKYAEQLLPHMFR
+602 DVPKYAEQLLPHIFR
-617 LYLDAALAS
+617 LYLDAALAN

-651 TLNIARQEKLVTA
+651 TLNVARQEKLVAA

-669 TQGDT
+669 TQGNV
-674 KLITGGLL
+674 KLITGGIS
-682 NSDTP
+682 NSTTP
-687 FAPLHPN
+687 FAPLHHD
-694 ASPQQRNSFTLFSST
+694 ASPRQRNSFILLSST
-709 IVSLHK
+709 IVSLRK
-715 EVSRF
+715 EVR
-720 STSKFG
+720 
-726 SFVCMPT
+726 MPV

-747 DNPSSTVFQREAAS
+747 DNPSSTAFQREAAS

-771 VDDVSDFLSS
+771 VDDVSDFLSFL
-781 QLEGYS
+781 LEGYS
-787 SLVLKNTRIP
+787 SSALKNTSIP
-797 VEARKNAISTWISV
+797 EEARKNAINTWISV
-811 TRGLLVRSHPSA
+811 TRALLVRSHPSA

-846 IGLLASEDVVLTK
+846 IGLLASEDAVLTK

-877 MPRLLEGAKGM
+877 MPRLLEGVK
-888 SGSRRE
+888 GSRRE

-903 LINTV
+903 LINVV
-908 PKAVYTTQMPSL
+908 PKAVYVTQMPSL
-920 MPILLRGLDLVD
+920 MPILLRGLDLAD
-932 PSIRSHIINTLSNNI
+932 PSIRSHIINKLSNNI
-947 EITSTDKDAVSM
+947 EITSADKDAVST

-966 AMLRNCIYSEM
+966 AMLKNCMYSEM

-991 LLPGTVRYDFLHPY
+991 LLPGTVRYDLLHPY
-1005 KTRVLKE
+1005 KTACIEGVGKG
-1012 LAKVLDDPKRAVRKE
+1012 
-1027 AVITRYDM
+1027 
-1035 MTFSVVHLFTMN
+1035 FG
-1047 YRTNWSVS
+1047 
-1055 V
+1055 

>member
-1 MASEKDSEV
+1 MATAERLVRSWMASEKDSEI
-10 DQSVAG
+10 DESVAG

-48 FLSSILGRCPHERLN
+48 FLSSVLGRCPHERLN
-63 RQAIRVL
+63 LQAIRVL
-70 TNFYCSKLEDLETII
+70 TTFYCSKLEDLDTII
-85 PALTGLSYLVKF
+85 PALNGLTHLVKF
-97 PNIQSVEAK
+97 PNIQSAEVK
-106 YILNAIFANVKMRA
+106 DVLNAIFANVKMRA

-133 DSLLTSHRD
+133 DSLVTSHRD

-149 TFLAGY
+149 TFLTGY

-177 VLVEFDTLA
+177 VLVEFDTHA
-186 HIEDFFDI
+186 HIEEFFDI

-254 TLHAMDICLPIYGSA
+254 TLHAMDICLPVYGSA
-269 VSREF
+269 VSREL
-274 GKKIWSSLKIE
+274 GKKIWSSLKLE
-285 IFQPTDPDTENS
+285 IFQPTDPDTEHS
-297 ALNTLQVLVRTL
+297 ALNTLQVLVRTM
-309 YADISQ
+309 YADESQ
-315 DAVTEDSITGLA
+315 DAVSEDSITGLA

-341 EKAQARAAMKVVCAI
+341 EKAQARAAMKVICAF
-356 ARTNGPL
+356 ARANGPL
-363 SSFAASQAAEVLIK
+363 SSFAVSQAAELLIR

-383 EVANRASVVIL
+383 EVSNRASVVML
-394 LTELIE
+394 LTDLIE
-400 ACRSDA
+400 ACRGDA
-406 THASISQSSQTSVS
+406 THSSISQSSHSTSS
-420 SLTASKDALLGLLIV
+420 PLTTSKDALLGLLIV

-453 VRTPNLVA
+453 VRTPKLVA

-476 RKEPDDVEDVT
+476 RKEPDEVEDVT
-487 TDALALLSSIAGIA
+487 TDTLTLLSAIAGIA

-511 TLFSF
+511 ILISF
-516 LPDVTPPR
+516 LPDVTPSR
-524 DATAQRAFYWRA
+524 DATTQRAFYWRA

-548 LFEILV
+548 LFETLV
-554 VRLVAKL
+554 VRLIAKL
-561 DLLCAISPARTIDQ
+561 DLLCAISPTRTIDQ

-602 DVPKYAEQLLPHMFR
+602 DVPKYAEQLLPHIFR

-651 TLNIARQEKLVTA
+651 TLNVAQQEKLVAA

-669 TQGDT
+669 TQGNV
-674 KLITGGLL
+674 KLITGGIS
-682 NSDTP
+682 NSTTP
-687 FAPLHPN
+687 FAPLHLD
-694 ASPQQRNSFTLFSST
+694 ASPRQRNSFTLFSST
-709 IVSLHK
+709 IVSLRK
-715 EVSRF
+715 EVR
-720 STSKFG
+720 
-726 SFVCMPT
+726 MPV

-747 DNPSSTVFQREAAS
+747 DNPSSTAFQREAAS

-771 VDDVSDFLSS
+771 VDDVSDFLTFL
-781 QLEGYS
+781 LEGYS
-787 SLVLKNTRIP
+787 SSALKNTSIP
-797 VEARKNAISTWISV
+797 AEARKNAINTWISV
-811 TRGLLVRSHPSA
+811 TRALLVRSHPSA

-846 IGLLASEDVVLTK
+846 IGLLANEDAVLTK
-859 RNNAVLKILHVQ
+859 RNSAVLKILHVQ

-877 MPRLLEGAKGM
+877 MPRLLEGVK
-888 SGSRRE
+888 GSRRE

-903 LINTV
+903 LINVV
-908 PKAVYTTQMPSL
+908 PKAVYVTQMPSL
-920 MPILLRGLDLVD
+920 MPILLRGLDLAD

-947 EITSTDKDAVSM
+947 EITSADKDAVSM

-966 AMLRNCIYSEM
+966 AMLKNCMYSEM

-991 LLPGTVRYDFLHPY
+991 LLPGTVRYDLLHPY
-1005 KTRVLKE
+1005 KTRALKE

-1027 AVITRYDM
+1027 AVIA
-1035 MTFSVVHLFTMN
+1035 
-1047 YRTNWSVS
+1047 RTNWYKYSG
-1055 V
+1055 

>member
-1 MASEKDSEV
+1 
-10 DQSVAG
+10 
-16 ISSGQL
+16 
-22 TLLDIIKA
+22 
-30 LGEFLTSEE
+30 
-39 DRLRTKGVE
+39 
-48 FLSSILGRCPHERLN
+48 
-63 RQAIRVL
+63 
-70 TNFYCSKLEDLETII
+70 
-85 PALTGLSYLVKF
+85 
-97 PNIQSVEAK
+97 
-106 YILNAIFANVKMRA
+106 
-120 LVQST
+120 
-125 RFFVFSIV
+125 
-133 DSLLTSHRD
+133 
-142 TLKEMGS
+142 
-149 TFLAGY
+149 
-155 VNLAVGEK
+155 
-163 DPRNLML
+163 L

-177 VLVEFDTLA
+177 VLAEFDIHA

-254 TLHAMDICLPIYGSA
+254 TLHAMDICLPVYGSA

-274 GKKIWSSLKIE
+274 GKKIWSSLKLE

-297 ALNTLQVLVRTL
+297 ALNTLQVLVKTMH
-309 YADISQ
+309 ADKSQ
-315 DAVTEDSITGLA
+315 DAVSEDSITSLA
-327 RDMCSECMQALKEP
+327 RDMCSECIQTLKEP
-341 EKAQARAAMKVVCAI
+341 EKAQARAAMKAICAF

-363 SSFAASQAAEVLIK
+363 SSFAVSQAAVLLIR

-383 EVANRASVVIL
+383 EVSNRASVVML

-400 ACRSDA
+400 ACWGDA
-406 THASISQSSQTSVS
+406 THASISQSSHSALS
-420 SLTASKDALLGLLIV
+420 PLTDSKDALLGLLIV

-453 VRTPNLVA
+453 VRTPKLVA

-476 RKEPDDVEDVT
+476 RKEPDEVEDVT
-487 TDALALLSSIAGIA
+487 TDTLALLSAIAGIA
-501 PHHLSSQTLP
+501 PHHLLSQALP
-511 TLFSF
+511 ILFSF

-524 DATAQRAFYWRA
+524 DAITQRAFYWRA
-536 LSSLSAL
+536 LSSLSAI

-548 LFEILV
+548 LFETLV
-554 VRLVAKL
+554 VRLIAKL
-561 DLLCAISPARTIDQ
+561 DILCAISQTRTIDQ

-589 ANTLDVKVSSKDV
+589 ANTLDIKVSLKDV
-602 DVPKYAEQLLPHMFR
+602 DVPKYAEQLLPRMFR

-651 TLNIARQEKLVTA
+651 TLNDARQEKLVAA

-669 TQGDT
+669 TQGDV

-682 NSDTP
+682 NSTIP
-687 FAPLHPN
+687 FAPLHLD
-694 ASPQQRNSFTLFSST
+694 ASPRQRNSLTLFSST
-709 IVSLHK
+709 IVSLQK
-715 EVSRF
+715 EVR
-720 STSKFG
+720 
-726 SFVCMPT
+726 MPV

-747 DNPSSTVFQREAAS
+747 DSPSSTVFQREAAS

-787 SLVLKNTRIP
+787 SSVLKNTSIP
-797 VEARKNAISTWISV
+797 AEARKNAINTWISV
-811 TRGLLVRSHPSA
+811 TRALLVRSHPSA

-833 LDDSTVDW
+833 LDDNTVDW

-846 IGLLASEDVVLTK
+846 IGLLASEDTVLTK

-877 MPRLLEGAKGM
+877 MPRLLEGVKGT
-888 SGSRRE
+888 SGVSQGSRRE
-894 TAYLVALAY
+894 TAYLVALAH
-903 LINTV
+903 LINVV
-908 PKAVYTTQMPSL
+908 PKAVYVTQMPSL
-920 MPILLRGLDLVD
+920 MPILLRGLDLAD

-947 EITSTDKDAVSM
+947 EVTPAVKDAVSM

-966 AMLRNCIYSEM
+966 AMLKNCMYSEM
-977 PDPGVR
+977 RDPRVR

-991 LLPGTVRYDFLHPY
+991 LLPGTVRYDLLHPY
-1005 KTRVLKE
+1005 KTRVLKD

-1027 AVITRYDM
+1027 AVITR
-1035 MTFSVVHLFTMN
+1035 
-1047 YRTNWSVS
+1047 TNWYKYSG
-1055 V
+1055 